1 MACRSRELPV
11 GLFIVGAAPG
21 LKIFRTSAPPLL
33 VDPGPI
39 LRVVDTRRQGFA
51 LDIIVQ
57 MRSVITFR
65 LTDDFDRDRE
75 LQTWRV
81 CAIKRAFCLYGA
93 QRLVTATFVQRL

>member
-1 MACRSRELPV
+1 MACRSRGRELPV
-11 GLFIVGAAPG
+11 GLFIVGAAPGSSSG

-39 LRVVDTRRQGFA
+39 LRVVNTRRQGFA

-81 CAIKRAFCLYGA
+81 CAIKRAFYL
-93 QRLVTATFVQRL
+93 